1 VPSCL
6 NIAGMRWCLTIC
18 SFWTMTN
25 SGTPTTLTLTL
36 NPTMLKRIA
45 LFAAAI
51 TLSVAALAQ
60 SWQSDLDLANI
71 KLAAA
76 DRHLQAALDAKT
88 NAAAIASLRQ
98 ATDAYGLAKTLYDQ
112 VAKQIEE
119 ESARYRWSPRQFT
132 SYGDAQRGHRRADD
146 GVSAATAEM
155 MGRITSRNGQ
165 QAQR

>member
-1 VPSCL
+1 
-6 NIAGMRWCLTIC
+6 
-18 SFWTMTN
+18 
-25 SGTPTTLTLTL
+25 
-36 NPTMLKRIA
+36 MLKRLA

-51 TLSVAALAQ
+51 VLSAAASAQ

-98 ATDAYGLAKTLYDQ
+98 ATDAYGLAKNLYDQ

-155 MGRITSRNGQ
+155 MGRITIRNGQ

>member
-1 VPSCL
+1 
-6 NIAGMRWCLTIC
+6 
-18 SFWTMTN
+18 MTN
-25 SGTPTTLTLTL
+25 SGTPQPLTFTLIS
-36 NPTMLKRIA
+36 TMLKRLAI
-45 LFAAAI
+45 FAAAI
-51 TLSVAALAQ
+51 TLSVAVFAQ

-146 GVSAATAEM
+146 GVSAATADM
-155 MGRITSRNGQ
+155 MERIRQRGS
-165 QAQR
+165 AQSQR